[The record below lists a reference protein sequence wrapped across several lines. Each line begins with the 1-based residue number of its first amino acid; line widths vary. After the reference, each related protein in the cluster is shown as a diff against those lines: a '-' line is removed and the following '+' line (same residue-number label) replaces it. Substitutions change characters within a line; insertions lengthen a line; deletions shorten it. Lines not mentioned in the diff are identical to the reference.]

1 MVEEK
6 KKENGAFSMYDCQ
19 INH

>member
-19 INH
+19 LNH